1 MVEGDLVDL
10 PLPSLLTAL
19 AHEGSTAVVRVQ
31 RGTDQGALYFSEGT
45 LVHARAGSTDGD
57 AAVHTLLA
65 WRDGR
70 FRLQREPDRQPR
82 TIVTPIAD
90 LLAATGRALPS
101 ADAASPGAA
110 GEPGSDGRLLEELL
124 GLLTRL
130 EQDRVRI
137 AETGAKDA
145 VGVLLV
151 VTAGVNALV
160 AFTTARCTDPHVLP
174 SRVLAQLADT
184 QPYTQLL
191 GEEQE
196 RISVATA
203 AATLKT
209 WQGSAADRRRMFQD
223 LCRALL
229 AVLAYYG
236 AALATFF
243 HVPREREEWRATF
256 DLFAEDLRAAIQE
269 IAG

>member
-19 AHEGSTAVVRVQ
+19 AQEGSTVVLRVQ

-45 LVHARAGSTDGD
+45 LVHARAGAADGD
-57 AAVHTLLA
+57 AAVRALLG

-82 TIVTPIAD
+82 TIVTPVAD
-90 LLAATGRALPS
+90 FLAATRPHPPA
-101 ADAASPGAA
+101 ADAAASPAP
-110 GEPGSDGRLLEELL
+110 ETGSDARLLEELL

-137 AETGAKDA
+137 AESGGKDG
-145 VGVLLV
+145 VGVLLL
-151 VTAGVNALV
+151 VTAAVNSLV
-160 AFTTARCTDPHVLP
+160 AFTTARCGDPNVLP
-174 SRVLAQLADT
+174 SRVLAQLAET

-203 AATLKT
+203 AAALKT
-209 WQGSAADRRRMFQD
+209 WKGSAVERRRMFQD
-223 LCRALL
+223 LCRALIV
-229 AVLAYYG
+229 VLAYYG
-236 AALATFF
+236 ATLSTFF

-269 IAG
+269 IAK